1 MNATVMKTNNGKL
14 IAAVMALA
22 MIVCAVAVVAMPA
35 AEAEGVTVTNP
46 TGATAIDDA
55 TDFSAMTTGD
65 YEIKTDVSIAT
76 DVEVPKEV
84 NLYITEK
91 GSLTITSAGS
101 ITVAGT
107 VYNNVGKNASTSGLQ
122 IDGDVTVN
130 GDGKILSVCA
140 WDRPTG
146 ADATGTFTGTFTK
159 VSSTSGQYTHSYAG
173 LGYNLTNAVASNYGK
188 IPGADGKNTWV
199 YNNQAVVFVYG
210 DITYGGANVTVNS
223 NTVINIGGVYDQY
236 GALTFAQGTTVTKA
250 TVGNGNSAVTLE
262 NIKAGNGGI
271 SFDQGSI
278 EVSGFMTAAAADA
291 KITQAIAKGAQTG
304 EAVVL
309 TNLNIVA
316 DSAQGANNTIQI
328 SGDVTV
334 EGNVIV
340 GEKVTLA
347 IQDDSTLEI
356 AKNSILSVSGT
367 ITEITAKSITNY
379 GTLSVTGKNAVIPET
394 IGGTGTVDTS
404 AVASEGD
411 FGGSYDTNTTYTQN
425 QILNATQ
432 DIILVEG
439 TQIIIEGTL
448 NIPEGITMTI
458 EAGAQLIVNASTG
471 SIVNNGTIIIES
483 AAKFTASNAQDANER
498 PYVNGTGGLM
508 VQNSAALVNNGTIML
523 EYLSD
528 DLQPATVAQ
537 LNVASGTLTN
547 NGSISVGEDSLM
559 DVATAGKLVNS
570 ADATINMNGK
580 ATGEISNAGTVI
592 VNGDMTGTVVLAAAG
607 ATVQVDYLV
616 GNLAVNDSGI
626 KTTAIAVGDGDATD
640 TFNLNAVN
648 DREANLFRIQSVTN
662 SYVSG
667 ITVTS
672 VIANDSY
679 EYATGK
685 TADFAFNYMEISG
698 TVSATFVDATLAGT
712 NDIASA
718 KLTTDGPRVQVTD
731 NLALAKGI
739 VYELHDTLTVS
750 GTVSVEQT
758 ATADQSKITVTSG
771 FNGVRTPVI
780 DITEGTVTAVGSAIP
795 NTVKVNAAS
804 YSTKTTTAPVVTT
817 YYYTTLANALASGAT
832 PITITGNMTID
843 EALTIPAG
851 VTVNQTDG
859 STLKIADEGYLT
871 IADTG
876 RLNSTTGV
884 TVDGSLYAEN
894 KRTGLRGT
902 NNITSEVTSEGET
915 DILYTN
921 LVSALNNSE
930 SGDVIKLS
938 GAAEID
944 VSVAIPEGVT
954 LQTMS
959 YKLTLG
965 EDTVFTIDGTL
976 YINNGGSFVLG
987 NLTNA
992 ELNKYGEVVLNGTI
1006 QSETPIDFKN
1016 EAFPAGAYYSI
1027 TTGGKMVYY
1036 LQPLEDAVAII
1047 STVDQSTIT
1056 VMGKVTVGDIAV
1068 TGTADENAVLIVNE
1082 KLTAGTITLSNAQVD
1097 VPANAVIDAVVAD
1110 ATGSVDIVA
1119 SGSETMSVVS
1129 DKTPITVTGT
1139 VGTNV
1144 GEDLEYAFTVSGEVN
1159 FDSATI
1165 PGMTVSGTATIVGGT
1180 TAKTTQVNG
1189 KLDIDGT
1196 VDIQTGATLRVT
1208 GITTVTG
1215 TLNVAPLTT
1224 DGRATANLGQ
1234 LFVGTQLDKGKFT
1247 ADAAGTVTGPVSYDT
1262 AFVSA
1267 ASEVPEDFVGTKNST
1282 EFFVEDT
1289 LWMTVYGTG
1298 SVDVYNPS
1306 LTTSEFVGWMTED
1319 EDEPSAA
1326 LTAADGKN
1334 TIAIDLKSYEQLYA
1348 YVNYKVYDVLVNVD
1362 SSIGS
1367 VAIDGNML
1375 IRNPQTGMY
1384 VMPDLT
1390 AGQHTVSYT
1399 LKAGYGGEATLASTN
1414 VTVSGMTFTLDGDY
1428 TDAELNPAM
1437 LSLGGATPSS
1447 GTVVIEG
1454 GSDGNSGMG
1463 LTDYLLIILVVLIV
1477 IMAIMVAMRLM
1488 RS

>member
-1 MNATVMKTNNGKL
+1 MKTNNGKL
-14 IAAVMALA
+14 IAAVMALV
-22 MIVCAVAVVAMPA
+22 MIVCAVAVVAMPTA
-35 AEAEGVTVTNP
+35 DATGVNV
-46 TGATAIDDA
+46 ATPANATEIDDA
-55 TDFSAMTTGD
+55 ADFSAMTTGD
-65 YEIKTDVSIAT
+65 YVIKNDVSIAT

-84 NLYITEK
+84 NLYITGED
-91 GSLTITSAGS
+91 SLTITSAGS

-107 VYNNVGKNASTSGLQ
+107 VYNNVGKNAATSGLQ

-188 IPGADGKNTWV
+188 IPGAEGKNTWV

-278 EVSGFMTAAAADA
+278 EVSGFMTAADAGA
-291 KITQAIAKGAQTG
+291 KITEAIAKGAQTG

-347 IQDDSTLEI
+347 IQAGSTLEV
-356 AKNSILSVSGT
+356 ADNSILSVSGT
-367 ITEITAKSITNY
+367 ITETTAKSITNN

-498 PYVNGTGGLM
+498 PYVDGTGGLM

-616 GNLAVNDSGI
+616 GNLAVNDR
-626 KTTAIAVGDGDATD
+626 K
-640 TFNLNAVN
+640 
-648 DREANLFRIQSVTN
+648 ANLFRIQSGTN

-672 VIANDSY
+672 
-679 EYATGK
+679 
-685 TADFAFNYMEISG
+685 FNYMEISG

-739 VYELHDTLTVS
+739 VYDLHDTLTVS

-771 FNGVRTPVI
+771 FNGVGTPVI

-902 NNITSEVTSEGET
+902 NSITSEVTSEGET

-959 YKLTLG
+959 YVLTLG

-987 NLTNA
+987 DLTNA
-992 ELNKYGEVVLNGTI
+992 ELNEYGEVVLNGTI

-1056 VMGKVTVGDIAV
+1056 VMGEVTVGDIAV
-1068 TGTADENAVLIVNE
+1068 TGTADENAALIVNE

-1119 SGSETMSVVS
+1119 SGSETMSVIS
-1129 DKTPITVTGT
+1129 DETPITVTGT

-1189 KLDIDGT
+1189 NLDIDGT

-1234 LFVGTQLDKGKFT
+1234 LLVGTQLDKDDFT

-1267 ASEVPEDFVGTKNST
+1267 ASEVPKDFVGTKNST
-1282 EFFVEDT
+1282 EFFVKDT

-1375 IRNPQTGMY
+1375 IRDPQTGMY